1 MASGSSSTRRPD
13 ACEGAGAARPLRTLL
28 PYRARSRKRV
38 VGLVLAASLATAA
51 LTAAPAAEGATR
63 RATDSATHVRFT
75 LDNRILTVRLLR
87 GTSRSVRRELYGRR
101 IQATC
106 GTRFPHDFGV
116 RVSRT
121 RVWPDGRRRVRFR
134 FRRNISRRAKWC
146 QIERSGDDV
155 AGVSFTG

>member
-13 ACEGAGAARPLRTLL
+13 ACEGAGAARPLCT
-28 PYRARSRKRV
+28 
-38 VGLVLAASLATAA
+38 LVLLSALVSLTV
-51 LTAAPAAEGATR
+51 LTTAPAADAATR
-63 RATDSATHVRFT
+63 RATDSATHIRFT

-87 GTSRSVRRELYGRR
+87 GTTRRVRRQLYGRR

-106 GTRFPHDFGV
+106 GTAFPHDLGV

-121 RVWPDGRRRVRFR
+121 RIWPAGRRRVRFR

-146 QIERSGDDV
+146 QLERSGNDV